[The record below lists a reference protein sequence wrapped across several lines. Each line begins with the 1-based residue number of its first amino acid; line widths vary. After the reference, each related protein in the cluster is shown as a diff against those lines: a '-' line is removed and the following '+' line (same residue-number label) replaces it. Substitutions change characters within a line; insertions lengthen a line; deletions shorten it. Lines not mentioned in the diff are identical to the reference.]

1 MLCYHI
7 VYYVLFHIK
16 YREEACQYTTNTV
29 YSVLFLGVIHLPL
42 KGCIYTHDPVSL
54 GILPM
59 SAG

>member
-16 YREEACQYTTNTV
+16 YREEACQYTTNIF

-42 KGCIYTHDPVSL
+42 KGYIYTNDPVSL